1 MQVPQSEF
9 KAQHHLWMMDELTK
23 LLVLRLQQQANH
35 HLIQAQALS
44 RGPQTD
50 ERMGNIYN
58 HLGKADKINELIG
71 GIKDAGHAF
80 WNGKH

>member
-1 MQVPQSEF
+1 
-9 KAQHHLWMMDELTK
+9 
-23 LLVLRLQQQANH
+23 
-35 HLIQAQALS
+35 
-44 RGPQTD
+44 
-50 ERMGNIYN
+50 MGNIYN